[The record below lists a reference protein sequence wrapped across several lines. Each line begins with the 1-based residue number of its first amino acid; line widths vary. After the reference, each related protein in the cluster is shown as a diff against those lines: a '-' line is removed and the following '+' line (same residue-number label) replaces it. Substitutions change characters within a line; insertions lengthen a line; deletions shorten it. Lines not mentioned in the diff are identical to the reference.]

1 MTNHSVQH
9 PLRVAFLLTLV
20 VGIVL
25 LLATAVA
32 AETPDAGG
40 DAGAVSTHVV
50 VSGDTLWDIA
60 SRHTDPGGDVRRTV
74 FDIQR
79 ASGLEG
85 SLLVPGQVLRIPAG

>member
-20 VGIVL
+20 VCIVL
-25 LLATAVA
+25 LLASAVA
-32 AETPDAGG
+32 AETPETGG
-40 DAGAVSTHVV
+40 EAVASTTHVV

-60 SRHTDPGGDVRRTV
+60 SRHTDAGGDVRRTI

-85 SLLVPGQVLRIPAG
+85 SQLFPGQVLRIPAG

>member
-9 PLRVAFLLTLV
+9 PLRVAMLLTLV

-32 AETPDAGG
+32 AETPDTDGG
-40 DAGAVSTHVV
+40 TEAFTTHVV
-50 VSGDTLWDIA
+50 VTGDTLWDIA
-60 SRHTDPGGDVRRTV
+60 SRHTDPGGDVRRTI